1 LVAMTENVDRFAS
14 GDPPIPA
21 VFAPAA
27 GLPVVPAI
35 PLHLAAVAAPFTSPF
50 CPVCV
55 VCRSVTVASQ
65 GRGEGRRRHPTEIIF
80 VAEFRNNTG

>member
-1 LVAMTENVDRFAS
+1 LVAMTENIDRFAS
-14 GDPPIPA
+14 GDPPIPG
-21 VFAPAA
+21 VFVPAA

-55 VCRSVTVASQ
+55 VCRSYSSFCLYSIYCQSTI
-65 GRGEGRRRHPTEIIF
+65 RGEAGWL
-80 VAEFRNNTG
+80 G